1 MINLLPEKE
10 KRALS
15 IEQTWRKVL
24 LCLVF
29 SLVFLA
35 FLILILFCL
44 RTYIYSEAN
53 SLKDIVLEK
62 EAELGASEFQGFKK
76 TIEGA
81 NQNFSKTKKFWQDQI
96 FITPVFE
103 KLSALIPET
112 IYFTSFSF
120 KKIFQEKKID
130 GRKEEE
136 IFAEIYISGWAQNRE
151 SLFLFKNNLER
162 EESFQEVNFSL
173 ESWVQ
178 STNINFSLSLRFNTL
193 RAK

>member
-10 KRALS
+10 KRVLS
-15 IEQTWRKVL
+15 IEQIWRKVF

-35 FLILILFCL
+35 FLILILFFL
-44 RTYIYSEAN
+44 RTYIYSEAS

-81 NQNFSKTKKFWQDQI
+81 NQNFSRTKKFWQDQI

-103 KLSALIPET
+103 KLSALTQET

-120 KKIFQEKKID
+120 KKIFQEKKTD
-130 GRKEEE
+130 GRKEE

-162 EESFQEVNFSL
+162 EGSFQEVNFSL
-173 ESWVQ
+173 ESWVRP
-178 STNINFSLSLRFNTL
+178 TNVNFSLSLRFNPLT
-193 RAK
+193 AK